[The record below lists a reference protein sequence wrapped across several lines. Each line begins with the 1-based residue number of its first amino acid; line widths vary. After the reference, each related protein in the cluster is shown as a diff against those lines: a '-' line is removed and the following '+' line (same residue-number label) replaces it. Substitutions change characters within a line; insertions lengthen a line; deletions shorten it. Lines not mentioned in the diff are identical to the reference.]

1 MSLVSLK
8 RWKAVIASCSV
19 VHAISVTAWRVDS
32 IVPIM
37 LRRKLS
43 CYTAVRGEGQGWDC
57 VLLFCVRHLPLH
69 LYLACGKAR
78 ISTACLSDLSE
89 PPVGRVTHV

>member
-8 RWKAVIASCSV
+8 RWRAVIASCSV
-19 VHAISVTAWRVDS
+19 VVHVISVSAWRVDS

-43 CYTAVRGEGQGWDC
+43 CYPAVRGEGQGWDC
-57 VLLFCVRHLPLH
+57 VLLLCVRHLPLH
-69 LYLACGKAR
+69 LYLACGKGR
-78 ISTACLSDLSE
+78 NQYSLSL
-89 PPVGRVTHV
+89 